1 MLKNAGKDV
10 HYFFVKTIHLL
21 TIWFSDMPM
30 RLFHTIKLLQREADT
45 VFRRTRVPILSLIL
59 FLFVSAPVFA
69 QIADVAADEDA
80 ESEEPA
86 GYVVEYGDEEDDGE
100 SEAEDE
106 KEPEKAEEGASAASA
121 AVAAVS
127 ASSGETEEPPPAAE
141 RRTRCILLLFPFTSS
156 YAEHIYVSNTISK
169 HVASL
174 DDSFVVMQK
183 EFDMLSASQEEIQS
197 RFEELKP
204 LLDSGDVSAV
214 IGIGQELLPLLSR
227 NADLIPEKTALLLFS
242 ERKPLESEFAGRGN
256 IGGVFLDNPV
266 EKTLD
271 LVFQVFPDAKRII
284 PLAGRTE
291 AGKRFIAGV
300 RDVMAQSYPD
310 AECVV
315 IDNKTVDTPEMIQ
328 RVARFGADKDSVVL
342 FHSWYGLNAVNLAS
356 LSFFLERL
364 CLNPDVPVFAVH
376 DSMFAFPVAGGTVCQ
391 SETSAEKLIGL
402 LDRCVLS
409 DESARGEWETV
420 EAKRI
425 ITASSFQRF
434 GISRRTNSENLMIS
448 MDTQSLFRRE
458 NARTLVAV
466 TFSAVLILA
475 LLGYIAV
482 WDHYRR
488 RLLKLLR
495 AVFKQIPSRIV
506 VGSRNGIAHFIHVGK
521 FGEDSGVVQFPV
533 SELPEYADETFRHA
547 WEEVFATGE
556 PQKFQMA
563 TGSRHRSVEMAL
575 FENKKI
581 FGRDTAFWISHDVE
595 ELLQAQNELKAGLAN
610 QEKLNDL
617 FAASLKMLSSDA
629 TAVDMTND
637 VLSFIV
643 RSVKEHMKADF
654 CCVMRYNFE
663 EMGME
668 LFVSEASDGITVNED
683 KHFIPFPEKKDD
695 KLMARLENHMSV
707 VLNDFTASLFMKP
720 DAAQTGSRRPKRVSM
735 CISPVFIDGKL
746 WGHLAAVHQKSK
758 YEFSDQYLQF
768 LQGTSHVVEA
778 MLEYRFIHSRLE
790 RGEYEKQLIM
800 ENLPLPLILLDRNL
814 DLIQRNSAA
823 QKDLL
828 GFPDALRNSLCHT
841 VFCKAGVPPE
851 DCPVRGVLADF
862 KPHVKALTFGGKD
875 YMVHAYPILIGG
887 ELTNILLAWF
897 DMTAENESQRKIEAA
912 LREAK
917 DASKAKSLFLASMSH
932 ELRTP
937 LNAVIGFC
945 ELLQN
950 SSLSRE
956 SQLEYLKS
964 ISVAGHTLL
973 DLISNILDTC
983 KLETETIALQ
993 NEKTDV
999 RRIVTEM
1006 VSMFKSLAEKKQL
1019 AQPLVVPDDLPYVVL
1034 DRMRLRQVL
1043 VNLLGN
1049 AFKFTDR
1056 GYVGIKVSCRILEQG
1071 RCRLAIAIR
1080 DSGIGISPD
1089 KKQKVF
1095 EPFVQQDAV
1104 RDTHV
1109 YKGSG
1114 LGLAI
1119 CDRYIKAMGGRIDLD
1134 SDVGTGSVFTIVFES
1149 IPYIIPTEEERA
1161 AEKNGEP
1168 SAGEQLPA
1176 NAFGGAVTPQKPVP
1190 KVDLNGYNALIVDDV
1205 PINLKVLGAMLKGFH
1220 LNLVQAGSGDD
1231 ALAKLPEASPDLV
1244 LTDMWMPGMS
1254 GEELAREIR
1263 ATPDGDKVVIMAVT
1277 ADVENQNNFDMSVFD
1292 GILLKPVTKTTLAF
1306 AFQEM
1311 IDKGRIRPK
1320 S

>member
-1 MLKNAGKDV
+1 M
-10 HYFFVKTIHLL
+10 KTHL
-21 TIWFSDMPM
+21 SDITK
-30 RLFHTIKLLQREADT
+30 HLQIELVPA
-45 VFRRTRVPILSLIL
+45 FRRTRIPLL
-59 FLFVSAPVFA
+59 FLVLLLFSAAPVFA
-69 QIADVAADEDA
+69 QDMDED
-80 ESEEPA
+80 EDPEMEEIETEDEFEEDSEE
-86 GYVVEYGDEEDDGE
+86 DSED
-100 SEAEDE
+100 
-106 KEPEKAEEGASAASA
+106 
-121 AVAAVS
+121 AVS
-127 ASSGETEEPPPAAE
+127 DEQTEQEEEANPAAE
-141 RRTRCILLLFPFTSS
+141 ERTHCVLVLLPFTAS
-156 YAEHIYVSNTISK
+156 YAEHVYVTNAISK
-169 HVASL
+169 HMASF
-174 DDSFVVMQK
+174 DDSYVVMQK
-183 EFDMLSASQEEIQS
+183 EFDILNASPEEIQS
-197 RFEELKP
+197 RFESLKP
-204 LLDSGDVSAV
+204 LFDSGDVAAV
-214 IGIGQELLPLLSR
+214 VGIGQELLPLLAR
-227 NADLIPEKTALLLFS
+227 NADQIPEKTGLLLFS
-242 ERKPLESEFAGRGN
+242 ERKPLNNEFAKHEN
-256 IGGVFLDNPV
+256 TGGVILDNPAD
-266 EKTLD
+266 KTLD
-271 LVFQVFPDAKRII
+271 LIFQVFPGTKRII

-291 AGKRFIAGV
+291 TGKRFIEGV
-300 RDVMAQSYPD
+300 QEALAQSHPD

-315 IDNKTVDTPEMIQ
+315 IDNNTVDTPEMIR
-328 RVARFGADKDSVVL
+328 RVHQSGKETDSVVL

-356 LSFFLERL
+356 LSFFLQRL
-364 CLNPDVPVFAVH
+364 CLDPNVPVFALH
-376 DSMFAFPVAGGTVCQ
+376 DSMFAFSVAGGTVCP
-391 SETSAEKLIGL
+391 SEAAADKLLTL
-402 LDRCVLS
+402 LDDCVNHS
-409 DESARGEWETV
+409 VSAGGRWETV

-434 GISRRTNSENLMIS
+434 GISSKTNAENLMIS
-448 MDTQSLFRRE
+448 MDTQTMFRRE

-475 LLGYIAV
+475 LLAYIAV

-521 FGEDSGVVQFPV
+521 FGEDSGVVRFPV
-533 SELPEYADETFRHA
+533 NELPEYADETFRHA

-556 PQKFQMA
+556 TQKFQMA

-575 FENKKI
+575 FENKEI

-595 ELLQAQNELKAGLAN
+595 ELLQAQNELQAGLAS
-610 QEKLNDL
+610 QKKLNDL
-617 FAASLKMLSSDA
+617 FAASLKLLSSDA

-643 RSVKEHMKADF
+643 RSVKDHMKADF
-654 CCVMRYNFE
+654 CCVMRYNYE
-663 EMGME
+663 KNGME
-668 LFVSEASDGITVNED
+668 LFVDEASDGITVNED
-683 KHFIPFPEKKDD
+683 KRFIPFPEQKDD
-695 KLMARLENHMSV
+695 KVMARLEKHMPV
-707 VLNDFTASLFMKP
+707 VINDFAASLFQKQ
-720 DAAQTGSRRPKRVSM
+720 DAAEQTGSKRPKKCSM
-735 CISPVFIDGKL
+735 CFSPIFIDGNL
-746 WGHLAAVHQKSK
+746 WGHLASIHMKGK
-758 YEFSDQYLQF
+758 YEFSDLYRQF
-768 LQGTSHVVEA
+768 LQGTAHVVEA

-814 DLIQRNSAA
+814 NLIQRNSAA
-823 QKDLL
+823 KKDLL
-828 GFPDALRNSLCHT
+828 GFPDALRDNLCHT
-841 VFCKAGVPPE
+841 VFCKAKVPPE
-851 DCPVRGVLADF
+851 DCPVRGVISDL
-862 KPHVKALTFGGKD
+862 KPHVKALTFNGRD
-875 YMVHAYPILIGG
+875 YLVNAYPILIGG

-897 DMTAENESQRKIEAA
+897 DVTAENENQRKLEAA
-912 LREAK
+912 FREAK

-950 SSLSRE
+950 SALSRE

-983 KLETETIALQ
+983 KLETEQVELQ

-999 RRIVTEM
+999 RKIVTDM

-1049 AFKFTDR
+1049 AFKFTDK
-1056 GYVGIKVSCRILEQG
+1056 GYVGIKVTCKILEQG
-1071 RCRLAIAIR
+1071 KCRLAIAIR

-1089 KKQKVF
+1089 KKDKVF

-1119 CDRYIKAMGGRIDLD
+1119 CDRYIKAMGGRIDVD
-1134 SDVGTGSVFTIVFES
+1134 SDIGKGSVFTIVFES

-1161 AEKNGEP
+1161 AEKNGV
-1168 SAGEQLPA
+1168 SSDGEKLPA
-1176 NAFGGAVTPQKPVP
+1176 NTFGGTAKTQKPTP
-1190 KVDLNGYNALIVDDV
+1190 KVDLNGFNALIVDDV

-1220 LNLVQAGSGDD
+1220 INIVQANSGAD
-1231 ALAKLPEASPDLV
+1231 ALAKLPEARPDLV

-1254 GEELAREIR
+1254 GEELARNIR
-1263 ATPDGDKVVIMAVT
+1263 NTPDGDRIVIMAVT

-1292 GILLKPVTKTTLAF
+1292 GILLKPVTKVSLAF

-1311 IDKGRIRPK
+1311 LDKGRIAPK

>member
-1 MLKNAGKDV
+1 M
-10 HYFFVKTIHLL
+10 KTRP
-21 TIWFSDMPM
+21 F
-30 RLFHTIKLLQREADT
+30 LFAKLLRNESGT
-45 VFRRTRVPILSLIL
+45 TIRRIRIPLL
-59 FLFVSAPVFA
+59 FL
-69 QIADVAADEDA
+69 
-80 ESEEPA
+80 
-86 GYVVEYGDEEDDGE
+86 
-100 SEAEDE
+100 
-106 KEPEKAEEGASAASA
+106 
-121 AVAAVS
+121 
-127 ASSGETEEPPPAAE
+127 
-141 RRTRCILLLFPFTSS
+141 ILLLFAAAPAFAQDTDADEPETEEIGEKSEEASPEEAGRTASSGQTGARGNNAPAQAERPRCVLMLLPFSSS
-156 YAEHIYVSNTISK
+156 YAEHVYVSNAISK

-174 DDSFVVMQK
+174 NGPFAVMQK
-183 EFDMLSASQEEIQS
+183 EFDMLNISQNELQS
-197 RFEELKP
+197 RFESLKP
-204 LLDSGDVSAV
+204 LLDSGDVAAMV
-214 IGIGQELLPLLSR
+214 CIGQELLPLLAR
-227 NADLIPEKTALLLFS
+227 NLDLIPEKTALLFFS
-242 ERKPLESEFAGRGN
+242 EKQPLESEFARHEN
-256 IGGVFLDNPV
+256 YGGVILNNPV
-266 EKTLD
+266 GKSLD
-271 LVFQVFPDAKRII
+271 LIFQLFPDTKRVI

-291 AGKRFIAGV
+291 TGKRFV
-300 RDVMAQSYPD
+300 NDVKEALTESHPG
-310 AECVV
+310 AECVF
-315 IDNKTVDTPEMIQ
+315 IDNSTVDTPEMIQ
-328 RVARFGADKDSVVL
+328 RVKQSGKDSAVL
-342 FHSWYGLNAVNLAS
+342 FHSWYGLDAVNLAS
-356 LSFFLERL
+356 LSFFLQRL

-376 DSMFAFPVAGGTVCQ
+376 DSMFAFPVAGGAVCP
-391 SETSAEKLIGL
+391 SEASVDKLIKMLDTCLVDENL
-402 LDRCVLS
+402 L
-409 DESARGEWETV
+409 AGKWETV
-420 EAKRI
+420 EAKNI

-434 GISRRTNSENLMIS
+434 GISSSINTNNLMIS
-448 MDTQSLFRRE
+448 MDSQSMFRRE

-466 TFSAVLILA
+466 TFSMVLILA
-475 LLGYIAV
+475 LLCYIVV

-521 FGEDSGVVQFPV
+521 FGEDSGVVRFPV
-533 SELPEYADETFRHA
+533 NELPEYADETFRHA

-556 PQKFQMA
+556 TQKFQMA

-575 FENKKI
+575 FENKEI

-595 ELLQAQNELKAGLAN
+595 ELLQAQNELQAGLAN
-610 QEKLNDL
+610 QKKLNDL
-617 FAASLKMLSSDA
+617 FAASLKMLSADA
-629 TAVDMTND
+629 TTVDMTND

-643 RSVKEHMKADF
+643 RSVKDHMKADF
-654 CCVMRYNFE
+654 CCIMRYNYE
-663 EMGME
+663 NKGME
-668 LFVSEASDGITVNED
+668 LFVGEASDGITINED
-683 KHFIPFPEKKDD
+683 KRFIPFPEQKDD
-695 KLMARLENHMSV
+695 KVMSRLEKHMPV
-707 VLNDFTASLFMKP
+707 VINDFAASLFIKP
-720 DAAQTGSRRPKRVSM
+720 DAAPQSGSKRPKKCSM
-735 CISPVFIDGKL
+735 CFSPIFIDGNL
-746 WGHLAAVHQKSK
+746 WGHLASIHMKAKH
-758 YEFSDQYLQF
+758 EFSDLYLQF
-768 LQGTSHVVEA
+768 LQGTAHVVEA

-800 ENLPLPLILLDRNL
+800 ENLPLPLILPDRNL
-814 DLIQRNSAA
+814 NLIQRNSAA

-828 GFPDALRNSLCHT
+828 GFPDALRDNLCHT
-841 VFCKAGVPPE
+841 VFCKAKVPPE
-851 DCPVRGVLADF
+851 DCPVRGVMSDL
-862 KPHVKALTFGGKD
+862 KPHVKALTFNSKD
-875 YMVHAYPILIGG
+875 YMVNAYPILIGG

-897 DMTAENESQRKIEAA
+897 DVTAENENQRKLEAA
-912 LREAK
+912 FREAK

-983 KLETETIALQ
+983 KLETEQVELQ

-999 RRIVTEM
+999 SKIVTDM
-1006 VSMFKSLAEKKQL
+1006 VGMFKSLAEKKQL
-1019 AQPLVVPDDLPYVVL
+1019 AQPLVMPPDLPYVVL

-1049 AFKFTDR
+1049 AFKFTDK
-1056 GYVGIKVSCRILEQG
+1056 GYVGIKVTCKILEQG
-1071 RCRLAIAIR
+1071 KCRLAIAIR

-1089 KKQKVF
+1089 KKEKVF

-1134 SDVGTGSVFTIVFES
+1134 SEVGKGSVFTIVFES

-1161 AEKNGEP
+1161 ASKDVGNA
-1168 SAGEQLPA
+1168 SAGELPSNTFSGSA
-1176 NAFGGAVTPQKPVP
+1176 TPQKPTP
-1190 KVDLNGYNALIVDDV
+1190 KVDLNGFNALIVDDV

-1220 LNLVQAGSGDD
+1220 VSITQAGSGAD
-1231 ALAKLPEASPDLV
+1231 ALAKLPEAKPDLV

-1263 ATPDGDKVVIMAVT
+1263 GTEGGDKVVIMAVT

-1292 GILLKPVTKTTLAF
+1292 GILLKPVTKVSLAF

-1311 IDKGRIRPK
+1311 IDKGRIKPK

>member
-1 MLKNAGKDV
+1 MPKRPIHTADLLPKD
-10 HYFFVKTIHLL
+10 
-21 TIWFSDMPM
+21 SGP
-30 RLFHTIKLLQREADT
+30 A
-45 VFRRTRVPILSLIL
+45 FRRIWIPVFLLIMLL
-59 FLFVSAPVFA
+59 FASAPVFA
-69 QIADVAADEDA
+69 QD
-80 ESEEPA
+80 
-86 GYVVEYGDEEDDGE
+86 
-100 SEAEDE
+100 
-106 KEPEKAEEGASAASA
+106 AEEGSETEMEEAEFEDEEETRNGEEENEGPSVSSEDKGGEE
-121 AVAAVS
+121 AVS
-127 ASSGETEEPPPAAE
+127 AERIMEPGSKASTSASAIQSPRAV
-141 RRTRCILLLFPFTSS
+141 LLLFPFTSS
-156 YAEHIYVSNTISK
+156 CAEHVYVSNAVSK
-169 HVASL
+169 HVAAL
-174 DDSFVVMQK
+174 GDSFIVMQK
-183 EFDMLSASQEEIQS
+183 EFDMLNSSREDVQA
-197 RFEELKP
+197 RFESMRP
-204 LLDSGDVSAV
+204 LLDSGEVAAV
-214 IGIGQELLPLLSR
+214 IGIGQDLLPLLSR
-227 NADLIPEKTALLLFS
+227 NRDLIPEKVPLLLFTEKKPS
-242 ERKPLESEFAGRGN
+242 EADFGGRKNL
-256 IGGVFLDNPV
+256 GGVFLNNPV
-266 EKTLD
+266 ENSLD
-271 LVFQVFPDAKRII
+271 VIFHVFSGTKRVI

-291 AGKRFIAGV
+291 MGSKFV
-300 RDVMAQSYPD
+300 EDVKVCLEKTHPD
-310 AECVV
+310 VECVV
-315 IDNKTVDTPEMIQ
+315 IDNHEVDTPEMIR
-328 RVARFGADKDSVVL
+328 RVGQCGKDSVVL
-342 FHSWYGLNAVNLAS
+342 FHSWYGRDAMNLAS
-356 LSFFLERL
+356 LSFFLQRL
-364 CLNPDVPVFAVH
+364 CLDPDVPVFALY
-376 DSMFAFPVAGGTVCQ
+376 DSMFAFPVAGGTVCS
-391 SETSAEKLIGL
+391 SEAATGKLIEL
-402 LDRCVLS
+402 LDHCLLDQS
-409 DESARGEWETV
+409 GAEGKWETV
-420 EAKRI
+420 DAKKI

-434 GISRRTNSENLMIS
+434 GISRLFNMDNFMIGADAQS
-448 MDTQSLFRRE
+448 MFRRE
-458 NARTLVAV
+458 NARALVAV
-466 TFSAVLILA
+466 TFSVILILA
-475 LLGYIAV
+475 LLAYIAV
-482 WDHYRR
+482 WDFYRR

-521 FGEDSGVVQFPV
+521 FGEGSGVVRFPV
-533 SELPEYADETFRHA
+533 NELPEYADETFRHA

-556 PQKFQMA
+556 TQKFQMA

-575 FENKKI
+575 FEDKNT
-581 FGRDTAFWISHDVE
+581 FGRDTAFWISHDIE
-595 ELLQAQNELKAGLAN
+595 DLLQAQNELKAGLAN

-617 FAASLKMLSSDA
+617 FAASLKMLSANA

-654 CCVMRYNFE
+654 CCIMRYNYE
-663 EMGME
+663 KNGME
-668 LFVSEASDGITVNED
+668 LFVSEAAEGITVNEE
-683 KHFIPFPEKKDD
+683 KRFIPFPDQKDD
-695 KLMARLENHMSV
+695 KLMARLEKHMPV
-707 VLNDFTASLFMKP
+707 VLNDFSASLFVKP
-720 DAAQTGSRRPKRVSM
+720 DAAAQTGSKRPKRVSM
-735 CISPVFIDGKL
+735 CFSPVFIDGKL
-746 WGHLAAVHQKSK
+746 WGHLASVHQKGK
-758 YEFSDQYLQF
+758 YEFSDLYLQF
-768 LQGTSHVVEA
+768 LQGTAHVVEA

-800 ENLPLPLILLDRNL
+800 ENLPLPLILLDRKLN
-814 DLIQRNSAA
+814 LIQRNSAA

-828 GFPDALRNSLCHT
+828 GFPDALHDNLCHT
-841 VFCKAGVPPE
+841 SFCRAKVPPE
-851 DCPVRGVLADF
+851 DCPVRGVLNDF
-862 KPHVKALTFGGKD
+862 KPHVKALTFNGKD
-875 YMVHAYPILIGG
+875 YMVNAYPIMIGN

-897 DMTAENESQRKIEAA
+897 DVTAENENQRKLEAA
-912 LREAK
+912 FREAK

-950 SSLSRE
+950 SSLPRE

-983 KLETETIALQ
+983 KLETEQVELQ

-999 RRIVTEM
+999 RKIVTDM

-1056 GYVGIKVSCRILEQG
+1056 GYVGIKVTCKILEQG
-1071 RCRLAIAIR
+1071 KCRLAIAVR

-1134 SDVGTGSVFTIVFES
+1134 SDVGKGSVFTIVFES
-1149 IPYIIPTEEERA
+1149 IPYITPTEEERA
-1161 AEKNGEP
+1161 AEKNGDA
-1168 SAGEQLPA
+1168 SVAEQQIPA
-1176 NAFGGAVTPQKPVP
+1176 NAFSGSATPQKPTP

-1220 LNLVQAGSGDD
+1220 LKVVQANSGAD
-1231 ALAKLPEASPDLV
+1231 ALSKLPDVKPDLV

-1263 ATPDGDKVVIMAVT
+1263 STQNGNDIVIMAVT

-1292 GILLKPVTKTTLAF
+1292 GILLKPVTKTSLAF

-1311 IDKGRIRPK
+1311 IDKGRIKPR